1 MDAING
7 LVGNDRPRASG
18 LSKRLGLNLAAIA
31 FSYCVAV
38 WCNLDF
44 ATLGLGESREVASDG
59 RFGGAVLERGNG
71 LEADAGQRARADVK
85 ARVHGARAWARAGT
99 ASTHRAVPYS
109 ITSSARKSNVGGR
122 SRPRAFAV
130 FRLITSSYLVGR
142 WKGSSPGLAPFNTR
156 SRYPAARRNISTMS
170 IE

>member
-1 MDAING
+1 MDAIHG

-31 FSYCVAV
+31 FSYFVAV

-71 LEADAGQRARADVK
+71 LEADAGQRAGADVEP
-85 ARVHGARAWARAGT
+85 RVHGARAWARAGT
-99 ASTHRAVPYS
+99 VSTHRAVPYS
-109 ITSSARKSNVGGR
+109 ITSSARASSAGGR

-130 FRLITSSYLVGR
+130 LRLMTNSSLVGCSIGR
-142 WKGSSPGLAPFNTR
+142 SAGLAPLSILST
-156 SRYPAARRNISTMS
+156 YTAARRN
-170 IE
+170 